1 MEFVIT
7 PGLKSALKPEI
18 ARLNAALE
26 KIAGQSDGFLGD
38 LLHYVLINSGKR
50 VRPAL
55 VFLGSQF
62 GSAKSDEV
70 LVVEAA
76 VEMIHIATLV
86 HDDVIDKAALRRG
99 RKTVVNEDGVDTA
112 VLLGDHIFTAAFQRV
127 AELGRPK
134 LVQHMA
140 RATAEICAGEIE
152 QLKGRYKFDLTEA
165 DYFSF
170 IRKKTA
176 SLFGVSALSGGI
188 LADQPAAI
196 LAALETYGVNLGIAF
211 QITDDLLD
219 LTGEE
224 AVVGKTLRTDLMN
237 GKMTLPLIH
246 YRNTLRDASEKIS
259 LIETLQSPNGQ
270 LPDLIQK
277 LKSTGSLA
285 YAESVAD
292 HHVDLALAQLQILP
306 SCEAREHLAGLATL
320 LHDRKA

>member
-1 MEFVIT
+1 MEFVIS

-26 KIAGQSDGFLGD
+26 AIAGQSDGYLGD

-55 VFLGSQF
+55 VYLGSQL
-62 GSAKSDEV
+62 GKADPDDV
-70 LVVEAA
+70 LVVETA

-112 VLLGDHIFTAAFQRV
+112 VLLGDHVFTDAFQRV
-127 AELGRPK
+127 AALGRPD
-134 LVQHMA
+134 LVQHLA
-140 RATAEICAGEIE
+140 RTTAEICSGEIE
-152 QLKGRYKFDLTEA
+152 QLKSRYKFDLSET

-176 SLFGVSALSGGI
+176 SLFGVSAQAGGI
-188 LADQPAAI
+188 LAGQSPAV
-196 LAALETYGVNLGIAF
+196 LAALESYGLNLGIAF

-219 LTGEE
+219 LTGDE

-246 YRNTLRDASEKIS
+246 YRNSIKSQSDKNS
-259 LIETLQSPNGQ
+259 LVMVLQNPNGQ
-270 LPDLIQK
+270 LPDLIRT
-277 LKSTGSLA
+277 LKDTGSLA
-285 YAESVAD
+285 YAESLAD
-292 HHVDLALAQLQILP
+292 RHIELALSQLNILP
-306 SCEAREHLAGLATL
+306 PCEARDHMAGLASL
-320 LHDRKA
+320 LHDRKS